1 MVLAGMQNT
10 VKYLNK
16 DNLSCLEFV
25 LPDQTNAESAY
36 MFSLGVRNILC
47 SGRSLYEYKR
57 ESQTWSKLK
66 AEMKDIRT
74 EVGCISVKDGVIISG
89 GTIWDYD
96 GSEIQGSHCTDSV
109 VLLQND
115 FSVVEIGKLPKPI
128 KGHSMT
134 KISDRTFVICGGKD
148 RSDDICDVYCG
159 MWDGKFLRWTEMK
172 PLKHPRCNHGAMF
185 LKDKLVILGGSHW
198 TGSRKLS
205 RSVEYIEIKK
215 KLYTC
220 QWKKGK
226 DLPFDAS
233 NVICNVSCDGEYGLI
248 MCKNKSDLG
257 DKNKGKIAM
266 MNTKLDVTLLSEE
279 GTESYSN
286 AEPW

>member
-1 MVLAGMQNT
+1 MKYKYKLKQKVEMVLAGMQNT

-109 VLLQND
+109 VSLQND
-115 FSVVEIGKLPKPI
+115 FSVVVCIFFMIL
-128 KGHSMT
+128 SF
-134 KISDRTFVICGGKD
+134 SVLCNFL
-148 RSDDICDVYCG
+148 RSDCLACSIS
-159 MWDGKFLRWTEMK
+159 
-172 PLKHPRCNHGAMF
+172 
-185 LKDKLVILGGSHW
+185 VI
-198 TGSRKLS
+198 
-205 RSVEYIEIKK
+205 
-215 KLYTC
+215 
-220 QWKKGK
+220 
-226 DLPFDAS
+226 
-233 NVICNVSCDGEYGLI
+233 
-248 MCKNKSDLG
+248 
-257 DKNKGKIAM
+257 
-266 MNTKLDVTLLSEE
+266 
-279 GTESYSN
+279 
-286 AEPW
+286 